1 MTSFELRTIT
11 FTSRNATSTVE
22 TPSGW
27 PLDSRWFG
35 EARIPFLNP
44 ARGSGFSVNKVCFLF
59 SGIEMWKNCGPTIKI
74 SGGLITV
81 EICLVQCYIQTIQV
95 QWCRTFQDHHH
106 IQLGCTEETQ
116 PSCVGSKVSKVWDS
130 KSIDSWFKVIHD
142 DSWDL
147 CQSMPILS
155 QGLRKCLFFFPG
167 GIIND
172 HCPWALWVVGLGF
185 CPSRRSYL
193 VLVDPTCP
201 LIFSTIQVWLSQP
214 CIFELHVAF
223 FFPEYMPPAGTLAL
237 PVLLPHWQRPRRC
250 RGAEQ
255 RCETWR
261 PPQASCP
268 RRIQHS
274 WLVLPNQ
281 DPG

>member
-1 MTSFELRTIT
+1 MCNVIYRHFKSNEDLEHFKIIIIYNWGAPRKLNLVVLGPKYPKYGILTRT
-11 FTSRNATSTVE
+11 
-22 TPSGW
+22 
-27 PLDSRWFG
+27 
-35 EARIPFLNP
+35 
-44 ARGSGFSVNKVCFLF
+44 K
-59 SGIEMWKNCGPTIKI
+59 EM
-74 SGGLITV
+74 
-81 EICLVQCYIQTIQV
+81 
-95 QWCRTFQDHHH
+95 
-106 IQLGCTEETQ
+106 
-116 PSCVGSKVSKVWDS
+116 
-130 KSIDSWFKVIHD
+130 
-142 DSWDL
+142 
-147 CQSMPILS
+147 
-155 QGLRKCLFFFPG
+155 FFFPG
-167 GIIND
+167 GIINH

-185 CPSRRSYL
+185 CPSRRLYL
-193 VLVDPTCP
+193 VLVDPICP

-255 RCETWR
+255 RCETRR